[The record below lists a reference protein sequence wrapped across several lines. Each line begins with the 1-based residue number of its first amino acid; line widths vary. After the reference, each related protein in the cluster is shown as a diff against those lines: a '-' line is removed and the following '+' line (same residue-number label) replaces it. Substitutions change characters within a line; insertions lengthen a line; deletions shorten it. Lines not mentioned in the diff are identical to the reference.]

1 MLRVIE
7 NSVIKDRVNC
17 LRDINLPRETLR
29 NVVADLGF
37 LLLYE
42 ALKDSEL
49 SEREIQTWR
58 GRKSF
63 EFISEGMILVPVL
76 RAGVAMLEGAK
87 DLLPDSRV
95 GFLMA
100 TRNEETLE
108 VEVNCEKIPDL
119 RGSRVFILDPMLAT
133 GNTLLCVLEAL
144 KKKGAE
150 KTDSLHILATE
161 EGIRKVEERF
171 PDHSL
176 WVAVIDPELSSSG
189 FILPGLGDM
198 GDRLYS

>member
-1 MLRVIE
+1 MFRVIE
-7 NSVIKDRVNC
+7 NSVIKDRVNR
-17 LRDINLPRETLR
+17 LRDISLPRETLR
-29 NVVADLGF
+29 KVVADLGF

-42 ALKDSEL
+42 ALRDSEL
-49 SEREIQTWR
+49 SEREIETWR

-63 EFISEGMILVPVL
+63 EFISERTVLVPIL
-76 RAGVAMLEGAK
+76 RVGVATLEGAR

-119 RGSRVFILDPMLAT
+119 KGSRVFILDPMLAT

-144 KKKGAE
+144 KKRGAGR
-150 KTDSLHILATE
+150 TDSLHILATE

-171 PDHSL
+171 PNHCI
-176 WVAVIDPELSSSG
+176 WVAVIDPKLSSSG